1 MEARFCLAS
10 RPDPFERMN
19 STRRYMGKGMATNSE
34 LVGRTSLPFARFLGT
49 MDQDEDDLG
58 EDDYAED
65 GAPEEDHGWGDDGQ
79 ELRPPAKKGR
89 N

>member
-1 MEARFCLAS
+1 
-10 RPDPFERMN
+10 
-19 STRRYMGKGMATNSE
+19 
-34 LVGRTSLPFARFLGT
+34 

-65 GAPEEDHGWGDDGQ
+65 GAPEEDHGWGDEDYQ
-79 ELRPPAKKGR
+79 ELCPPANKNR